1 MPPSS
6 SGVIIDI
13 SENTHPGIARYYG
26 GHSKLDVKLEKLE
39 FPKGSGFWKFKHV
52 KNGGKPFK
60 IANVTYK
67 DNESIQLSEL
77 QINDH
82 DDIKHLAVW
91 YWNNDPDLGAP
102 LLIEIFKNGLYTYHY
117 NKGNNEWRPLPE
129 NPYSKTPLSGKP
141 LEAQLEYL
149 NCQHYKSVILDLS
162 KNISEGTRT
171 YCCVYHN
178 TRHKVTVSKDFVTVD
193 SSSLPF
199 YKHHIGVG
207 TTLSGIKYY
216 LNGETNDKRGVKLS
230 GYPFPIPDV
239 KAVYAVYCK
248 DGAPKLLYIEKTKGT
263 GWFKQNT
270 SDIWIEVLDGVPGPD
285 KTGKGGSSDGFK
297 QLVGALN
304 DAGCLSHQPLSPQ
317 TSSSGV
323 TINIKQH
330 TAKPGSTIYP
340 SGSGFWKFIHIKN
353 SPGDQS
359 FEVEKVIFGDN
370 SKDITR
376 EIGISPNDKITQL
389 SVWYWKGDQGMTNPL
404 LVEVLKDGKYTYTSN
419 KGGGGNN
426 LTWQQLPRRDSES
439 YPLQGEALEQ
449 ELDNLNCYNNNV
461 VTLNLSLKNPKTYRN
476 GHSYCCKEHGCGRE
490 KVSVSKDFITVGSSP
505 IPYLKHEVDQNS
517 KVAAIKYNDSK
528 GDRKRIT
535 SNGLQFPIDGPTSIS
550 VFYCQRKPVL
560 IHVESNGNPRI
571 KSWYKQRDGDTW
583 EETLNGAPNP
593 DEIDDGFKQLVEELR
608 SVGCR
613 NLKTHAEPSKP
624 SSRPGID
631 SDPGLRGP
639 KGEKDPQTITYPAI
653 PTPEVRQEAS
663 PGSSEVPQTPH
674 KPAVKETASGDTT
687 PSISNPH
694 DGAIN
699 PEDQGKTAKDTTDS
713 ASSPNLKNKLLDLL
727 DYKILFLLLILLL
740 LLMLAVRR
748 RRRKKYLNLLLKLLV
763 TSPPTESKKASTEV
777 PQDATTSLLIS
788 LVLLSLILLPLKL
801 FLP

>member
-1 MPPSS
+1 MLPSP

-13 SENTHPGIARYYG
+13 SQSPDGKETSKIYG
-26 GHSKLDVKLEKLE
+26 GLNGQDIKLGRSED
-39 FPKGSGFWKFKHV
+39 PKDSGFWKFKHV

-162 KNISEGTRT
+162 KNISEGTRA

-248 DGAPKLLYIEKTKGT
+248 DGAPKLLYIEKTRGT

-449 ELDNLNCYNNNV
+449 ELDNLNCYNNNG
-461 VTLNLSLKNPKTYRN
+461 VTIDLSYSKSTPGR
-476 GHSYCCKEHGCGRE
+476 SYCCYKHEHEKRNQGKVTVTVE
-490 KVSVSKDFITVGSSP
+490 KVSCTSHISSSLT
-505 IPYLKHEVDQNS
+505 YYKHEANAGKW

-535 SNGLQFPIDGPTSIS
+535 AKDLQFPIYGPASIS

-560 IHVESNGNPRI
+560 IHVESNGNPRV

-687 PSISNPH
+687 PTPQNPTPSISNPH

-763 TSPPTESKKASTEV
+763 
-777 PQDATTSLLIS
+777 LLM
-788 LVLLSLILLPLKL
+788 LILLLMLNLNLEDTLVKNSLK
-801 FLP
+801 